1 MNHSN
6 PEQYPEQN
14 ENLWVLVLPLILW
27 AAHFLLSYITA
38 AIWCAKSSGSSQ
50 TLAPVRVAIGI
61 YTFLALVGLAISG
74 WNGHRR
80 VNFPKANLPHD
91 DDTPL
96 DRHRFLGFTLLLLS
110 VLSAVAT
117 LFVATVLLFMETCD

>member
-1 MNHSN
+1 MNQSN
-6 PEQYPEQN
+6 SEHYPERN
-14 ENLWVLVLPLILW
+14 ETLWVLVLPLILW

-38 AIWCAKSSGSSQ
+38 AIWCAKSSGPSQ
-50 TLAPVRVAIGI
+50 TLAPVRIAIGI
-61 YTFLALVGLAISG
+61 YTFLALVGLTISG

-80 VNFPKANLPHD
+80 VNFPQAKLPHD